1 MPCFRREGNPGDT
14 LSRRTI
20 MEYRQLGNSGLKVSV
35 LTMGTMTF
43 GGQGGFAKVG
53 NVPLDEVRRLID
65 LVADAGVNLID
76 TADVYSSGASESMLG
91 EAMGGKRKPGMLIAS
106 KARFPMGK
114 GPNDAGLSRWHLI
127 RACEESLK
135 RLRTDVIDLYQVHEW
150 DGLTP
155 LEETLEA
162 LDGLVRAGKV
172 RYVGCSNYSGWHVM
186 KAMEIARRDGRIP
199 FVSQQIHYTLQ
210 AREAEYELIPI
221 SLDQKLGVLVW
232 SPIAG
237 GLLSGKHR
245 RDKTAPAGTRQ
256 MAGWSEPPIAD
267 EGKLW
272 DIVDELVAIGKA
284 HGVSA
289 ARIALAWLLGRPAVT
304 SLIIGGRT
312 EAQFR
317 DNLASVEVKLTAEQ
331 RARLDK
337 VSQPTLLYPYWHQAW
352 TAKDRLS
359 AADLALLAP
368 YVAEGKADGGAGVG

>member
-1 MPCFRREGNPGDT
+1 
-14 LSRRTI
+14 

-43 GGQGGFAKVG
+43 GGKGNFAKVG
-53 NVPLDEVRRLID
+53 DVSLGEVRRLID

-76 TADVYSSGASESMLG
+76 TANIYSGGDSEALLG
-91 EAMGGKRKPGMLIAS
+91 EAMGGTRKPGMLIAT
-106 KARFPMGK
+106 KARFPTGA

-127 RACEESLK
+127 RACEDSLT
-135 RLRTDVIDLYQVHEW
+135 RLRTDVIDLYQVHQW
-150 DGLTP
+150 DGMTP

-162 LDGLVRAGKV
+162 LDALVRAGKV

-186 KAMEIARRDGRIP
+186 KAMEVARRDGRIP

-221 SLDQKLGVLVW
+221 ALDQKLGVLVW
-232 SPIAG
+232 SPLAG

-245 RDKTAPAGTRQ
+245 RDAAAPEGTRLT
-256 MAGWSEPPIAD
+256 AGWKEPPIAD

-272 DIVDELVAIGKA
+272 DIVEELVAIGDA

-289 ARIALAWLLGRPAVT
+289 ARVALCWTLGRPGVT
-304 SLIIGGRT
+304 SMIVGGRT

-317 DNLASVEVKLTAEQ
+317 DNLACLEVKLSAEE
-331 RARLDK
+331 RARLDH

-352 TAKDRLS
+352 TASDRLS

-368 YVAEGKADGGAGVG
+368 YLAK